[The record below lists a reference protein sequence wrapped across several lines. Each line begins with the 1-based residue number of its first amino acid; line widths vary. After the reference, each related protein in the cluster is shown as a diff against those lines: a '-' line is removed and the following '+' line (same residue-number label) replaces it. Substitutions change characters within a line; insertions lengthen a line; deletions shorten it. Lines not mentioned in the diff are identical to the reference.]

1 MCKPMLI
8 LNSRMNK
15 LISLALVF
23 VIGLA
28 VIGCKGKKGATRD
41 SAQLALPKVIVDS
54 TYKAGLNTITI
65 DSSSISGN
73 TLRLYVN
80 YSGGCKKH
88 DIDLIWTGI
97 MAKSLPPQLPMTLR
111 HNNHGDA
118 CRQVVSEFREFDLSP
133 LKSNGY
139 KTMVLNIQGHRVTY
153 QPTP

>member
-1 MCKPMLI
+1 
-8 LNSRMNK
+8 MNK

-23 VIGLA
+23 VLGLA

-97 MAKSLPPQLPMTLR
+97 MAKSLPPQLPMALR
-111 HNNHGDA
+111 HNNHGDV

>member
-1 MCKPMLI
+1 
-8 LNSRMNK
+8 MNK
-15 LISLALVF
+15 IISFALVF
-23 VIGLA
+23 FLGLA
-28 VIGCKGKKGATRD
+28 IIGCKGKKNGTGE
-41 SAQLALPKVIVDS
+41 SVQSALPKVIVDS
-54 TYKAGLNTITI
+54 TYKAGLSTITV
-65 DSSSISGN
+65 DSSGISGN

-97 MAKSLPPQLPMTLR
+97 MAKSLPPQLPMALR

-133 LKSNGY
+133 LKSKGY
-139 KTMVLNIQGHRVTY
+139 KTMVLNIQGYRVTY

>member
-1 MCKPMLI
+1 
-8 LNSRMNK
+8 MNK
-15 LISLALVF
+15 LISFALIF
-23 VIGLA
+23 VLGLA
-28 VIGCKGKKGATRD
+28 IVGCKGKKNGTGE
-41 SAQLALPKVIVDS
+41 SAQTALPTVIVDS
-54 TYKAGLNTITI
+54 TYKAGLSTITI

-97 MAKSLPPQLPMTLR
+97 MAKSLPPQLPMALR
-111 HNNHGDA
+111 HNSHGDA

-139 KTMVLNIQGHRVTY
+139 KTMVLNIQGYRVTY